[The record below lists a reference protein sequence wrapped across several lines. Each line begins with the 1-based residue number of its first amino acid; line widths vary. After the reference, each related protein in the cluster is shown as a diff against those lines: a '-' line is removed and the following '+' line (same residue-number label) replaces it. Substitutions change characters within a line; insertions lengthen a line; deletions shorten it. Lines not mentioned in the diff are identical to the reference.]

1 MGKMPAALARYW
13 ANKRRGK
20 AVRHSGVKRVA
31 HMARRRRSGGSRR
44 RGGRKGKH
52 GIIFGMGLFD
62 LAQVAD
68 NAGLVGAGAAANQAI
83 GGDFEGAGNTLA
95 STAMTN
101 FPSLV
106 IHNIMWMVVKRVGRK
121 YMGKMGKY
129 F

>member
-1 MGKMPAALARYW
+1 MGRMPPALAAYW
-13 ANKRRGK
+13 AKRGRGRK
-20 AVRHSGVKRVA
+20 RTRRVKRLI
-31 HMARRRRSGGSRR
+31 HMARRRRYGGRR

-68 NAGLVGAGAAANQAI
+68 NAGLLGAGAAASQATT
-83 GGDFEGAGNTLA
+83 GDFEGAGNTLA
-95 STAMTN
+95 QNAMTN
-101 FPSLV
+101 FPNLV